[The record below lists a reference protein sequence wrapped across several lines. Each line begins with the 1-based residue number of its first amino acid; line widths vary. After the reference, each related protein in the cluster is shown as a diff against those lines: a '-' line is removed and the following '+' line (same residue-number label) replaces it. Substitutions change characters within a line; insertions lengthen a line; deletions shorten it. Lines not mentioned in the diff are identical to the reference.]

1 MTNSKKEHV
10 KMTSIKPPSCDLPPE
25 FYQTKL
31 KPCPFCGSGRIDK
44 GHGSIFCLC
53 CGSWL
58 FTADSHVHKWN
69 SIPRRS
75 EVVELIRLVDW
86 LKHSQSESEEF
97 PKAIHAIYGY
107 ADKLRKE
114 IGE

>member
-1 MTNSKKEHV
+1 MSTNR
-10 KMTSIKPPSCDLPPE
+10 PPSCDLPKE

-75 EVVELIRLVDW
+75 EVLELTRLVETTERD
-86 LKHSQSESEEF
+86 LRLSKLYERF
-97 PKAIHAIYGY
+97 KAVVVF

-114 IGE
+114 MES

>member
-10 KMTSIKPPSCDLPPE
+10 KMTNNRPPSCDLPME

-75 EVVELIRLVDW
+75 EVLELTRLVETTERD
-86 LKHSQSESEEF
+86 LRLSKLYERF
-97 PKAIHAIYGY
+97 KAVVVF

-114 IGE
+114 MEG